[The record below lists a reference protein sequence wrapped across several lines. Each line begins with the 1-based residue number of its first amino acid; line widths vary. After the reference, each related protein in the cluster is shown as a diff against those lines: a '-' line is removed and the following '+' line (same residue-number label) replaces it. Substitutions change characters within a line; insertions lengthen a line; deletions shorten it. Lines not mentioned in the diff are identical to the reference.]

1 MAITSNT
8 FTLVAL
14 PADGVLFY
22 KSLASEDVT
31 GAEEI
36 AAAASGRTHYLT
48 KLQINADAAMDIT
61 IGSGETTDAVTT
73 THFGPIPLDAT
84 GGRFLWEAPPGMGVQ
99 CTAAT
104 AIVVDSTGAG
114 TIWIEAHGKTCLV

>member
-22 KSLASEDVT
+22 KSLATEDAT

-36 AAAASGRTHYLT
+36 AAAVSGRTHYLT

-61 IGSGETTDAVTT
+61 IGSGETTSAVTT
-73 THFGPIPLDAT
+73 THFGPIPFDAT
-84 GGRFLWEAPPGMGVQ
+84 GGRFLWQAPPGMGVR

-104 AIVVDSTGAG
+104 AIVVDSTAAG
-114 TIWIEAHGKTCLV
+114 TVWIEAHGKTCLV